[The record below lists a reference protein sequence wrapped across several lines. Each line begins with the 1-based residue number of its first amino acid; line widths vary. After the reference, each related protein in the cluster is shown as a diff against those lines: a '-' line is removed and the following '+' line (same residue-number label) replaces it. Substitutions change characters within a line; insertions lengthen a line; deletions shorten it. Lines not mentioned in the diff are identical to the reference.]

1 MLSKFLGLPVAI
13 TVVHRPGGD
22 RQLEESL
29 ALQVV
34 DADFTMANDLLA
46 VARSVH
52 AGRPVDAV
60 LGLTELSLLPVSTV
74 AQALGARGNPP
85 AALEYAQDKAAM
97 RALLAER
104 GLGTTAH
111 RVCADVKEAGRFL
124 ATCPAG
130 MILKPV
136 SGNGGTGIH
145 LVRDTV
151 ELAAA
156 WAWTTGSS
164 GAWGWPA
171 HAAPAVVLAEEFLVG
186 REFSVETLSAEGKH
200 KVLAVTSKHTSGPP
214 HFVEIG
220 HELPAVLGIDE
231 REVITATALRTL
243 EAIGYLWG
251 PAHTEVMLAEDGT
264 RATVIEV
271 NARQG
276 GGQIWELVELAT
288 GFDML
293 SGGVTALA
301 FGELPPETTAL
312 SRGAAIRFL
321 QAVPGRVV
329 SVEGVDD
336 ALAVAGVIRVSEL
349 CSVGDVV
356 SPLGD
361 SWNRI
366 GYVITA
372 GADTRSAQDAA
383 KLAASLITVR
393 TSPGT
398 ADVGR

>member
-46 VARSVH
+46 AARGVH

-111 RVCADVKEAGRFL
+111 RVCRDVEEAGRFL

-251 PAHTEVMLAEDGT
+251 PAHTEVMLTEDGT
-264 RATVIEV
+264 GATVIEV

-321 QAVPGRVV
+321 RA
-329 SVEGVDD
+329 
-336 ALAVAGVIRVSEL
+336 
-349 CSVGDVV
+349 
-356 SPLGD
+356 SPD
-361 SWNRI
+361 TSW
-366 GYVITA
+366 
-372 GADTRSAQDAA
+372 
-383 KLAASLITVR
+383 
-393 TSPGT
+393 SPGSAGPCEPSHMRRELST
-398 ADVGR
+398 P